1 VTETAPSAGA
11 ETGVRSGAADGRP
24 HVVVVGG
31 GISGLAAA
39 WFLGRARHDVHVT
52 VLESSDQ
59 VGGKLRVTELEGL
72 ALDVGAESVLATRP
86 EAVGLIQDVGLGA
99 DLVHPAV
106 VAPRL
111 LVDGDLLEMPSGL
124 VMGVPTDLGAL
135 ARSGVLGTRALAQLP
150 LDHVRPATPT
160 GDDISIGEFV
170 GRRLGPDVVDRLV
183 SPLLLGVYADRAVNV
198 SMRACAPRLFE
209 AVQHQRSVLVAAQ
222 EVRGPA
228 DADRGPVFAGVRGG
242 VGRLPLVLAE
252 RLREGGVDVRTGV
265 TVRDVRRALRGWE
278 VVTGPAGD
286 PAVLAADAVVIAV
299 PAPAAAR
306 LMTGLNLQAET
317 ELAEIETTSVGVV
330 TMLYRRS
337 DLPGGELP
345 EGSGYLVPPSAGR
358 PVKAATFSSH
368 KWQWVHD
375 AAEARG
381 LVAVRASMGD
391 ADNVE
396 ILQRDDAELVSIAAR
411 ELAFVGRLGR
421 ALPVASLVTRWGG
434 GLPRYAVGHVDRVRR
449 ITESAES
456 LPGLALCG
464 ATYDGVGIAACI
476 GRAAA
481 SAGWISQHLRSDG
494 EWRHG

>member
-1 VTETAPSAGA
+1 VTDNDTAERTGA
-11 ETGVRSGAADGRP
+11 TDRRA

-39 WFLGRARHDVHVT
+39 WFLGRARHDLRVT
-52 VLESSDQ
+52 VLESRPE
-59 VGGKLRVTELEGL
+59 VGGALRVAELDGL

-86 EAVGLIQDVGLGA
+86 EAVGLIRDVGLGD

-111 LVDGDLLEMPSGL
+111 LIDGDLLPMPRGL
-124 VMGVPTDLGAL
+124 VMGVPTDLGEL
-135 ARSGVLGTRALAQLP
+135 SRSGVLGARALAQLP

-209 AVQHQRSVLVAAQ
+209 AVQHQRSVLAAAL

-228 DADRGPVFAGVRGG
+228 DADRGPLFAGVRGG
-242 VGRLPLVLAE
+242 VGRLPVELAE
-252 RLREGGVDVRTGV
+252 RLREGGVDIETGV
-265 TVRDVRRALRGWE
+265 TVRDVRRALHGWE
-278 VVTGPAGD
+278 VVTGPTTD
-286 PAVLAADAVVIAV
+286 PRTIAADAVIIAV

-306 LMTGLNLQAET
+306 LMTGLSLQAET
-317 ELAEIETTSVGVV
+317 ELSEIETTSVGVV
-330 TMLYRRS
+330 TLLYRS
-337 DLPGGELP
+337 ADLPGGELP

-368 KWQWVHD
+368 KWQWVRD
-375 AAEARG
+375 EADARG

-396 ILQRDDAELVSIAAR
+396 ILQRDDDDLVALAAR

-421 ALPVASLVTRWGG
+421 ALPVASRVTRWGG
-434 GLPRYAVGHVDRVRR
+434 GLPRYSVGHVDRARR
-449 ITESAES
+449 ITAAVES
-456 LPGLALCG
+456 LPGMAICG
-464 ATYDGVGIAACI
+464 ATFDGVGVAACI

-481 SAGWISQHLRSDG
+481 SAGWISQHLSADG
-494 EWRHG
+494 QWRHG